1 MPGKKLID
9 VSKLNQALTVY
20 DKALRTLPFATISEV
35 SSKLGLNVMD
45 LQGKHTRINE
55 RRRAGGTQSYKIGKE
70 VKELETILGY
80 EPSDIEPKD
89 VVFITHE
96 NSQKYDDLELLIVG
110 GQPVSN
116 ITKKHPLE
124 QKVAFNLVKSHAED
138 VVYEM
143 FTASRDDES
152 TSPSGAFD
160 GFYTKIDKL
169 IIAKE
174 VNAARGNYAVS
185 GTFEMPLDTND
196 TAAYDNLVEWIGGA
210 NNYLRSSRYG
220 IPQLLCAES
229 VLVAARAALR
239 NKLRLFDYPSMQKL
253 FESIREDAMCPGL
266 EIVSHEALGLGNRLI
281 MQKKGNMDF
290 AFNTQAASRFCQ
302 VRDIYTDP
310 NEWQFWLQS
319 GYDTRVNDWHEK
331 VFRTNEQ
338 KNTALDLA
346 GDYCNTGGVLMTL
359 TNDDGKGTFS
369 VKGQGAQRMSGQYII
384 GLKPGKHTI
393 TFGAVDSKTKPS
405 DKQVTIEA
413 GKITEDTAAYT

>member
-70 VKELETILGY
+70 FKELETILGY

-174 VNAARGNYAVS
+174 VNPARGNYAVS

>member
-70 VKELETILGY
+70 FKELETILGY

-143 FTASRDDES
+143 FTASRDDDS

>member
-9 VSKLNQALTVY
+9 VSKLNQTLTLY

-70 VKELETILGY
+70 FKELETILGY

-96 NSQKYDDLELLIVG
+96 NSQKYDDLELLIIG
-110 GQPVSN
+110 GKPVSN

-124 QKVAFNLVKSHAED
+124 EKVAFNLVKSHAED

-143 FTASRDDES
+143 FTASRDDDS

>member
-70 VKELETILGY
+70 FKELETILGY

-196 TAAYDNLVEWIGGA
+196 TVAYDNLVEWIGGA

>member
-70 VKELETILGY
+70 FKELETILGY
-80 EPSDIEPKD
+80 EPSNIEPKD

-96 NSQKYDDLELLIVG
+96 NSQKYDDLELLIIG

-143 FTASRDDES
+143 FTASRDDDS

-174 VNAARGNYAVS
+174 VNPARGNYAVS

>member
-70 VKELETILGY
+70 FKELETILGY

>member
-20 DKALRTLPFATISEV
+20 DRALRTLPFATISEV

-70 VKELETILGY
+70 FKELETILGY

-96 NSQKYDDLELLIVG
+96 NSQKYDDLELLIIG

-319 GYDTRVNDWHEK
+319 GYDTRINDWHEK
-331 VFRTNEQ
+331 IFRTNEQ

-413 GKITEDTAAYT
+413 GKITEETAAYT

>member
-1 MPGKKLID
+1 
-9 VSKLNQALTVY
+9 
-20 DKALRTLPFATISEV
+20 
-35 SSKLGLNVMD
+35 
-45 LQGKHTRINE
+45 
-55 RRRAGGTQSYKIGKE
+55 
-70 VKELETILGY
+70 
-80 EPSDIEPKD
+80 
-89 VVFITHE
+89 
-96 NSQKYDDLELLIVG
+96 
-110 GQPVSN
+110 
-116 ITKKHPLE
+116 
-124 QKVAFNLVKSHAED
+124 
-138 VVYEM
+138 
-143 FTASRDDES
+143 
-152 TSPSGAFD
+152 
-160 GFYTKIDKL
+160 
-169 IIAKE
+169 
-174 VNAARGNYAVS
+174 
-185 GTFEMPLDTND
+185 
-196 TAAYDNLVEWIGGA
+196 
-210 NNYLRSSRYG
+210 
-220 IPQLLCAES
+220 
-229 VLVAARAALR
+229 
-239 NKLRLFDYPSMQKL
+239 
-253 FESIREDAMCPGL
+253 
-266 EIVSHEALGLGNRLI
+266 
-281 MQKKGNMDF
+281 MDF

>member
-70 VKELETILGY
+70 FKELETILGY

-96 NSQKYDDLELLIVG
+96 NSQKYDDLELLIIG

-393 TFGAVDSKTKPS
+393 TFGDVDSKTKPS

>member
-9 VSKLNQALTVY
+9 VSKLNQTLTVY

-70 VKELETILGY
+70 FKELETILGY

-96 NSQKYDDLELLIVG
+96 NSQKYDDLELLIIG

-185 GTFEMPLDTND
+185 GTFDMPLTTDD

-239 NKLRLFDYPSMQKL
+239 NKLRLIDYPSMQKL
-253 FESIREDAMCPGL
+253 FECIREDAMCPGL

-319 GYDTRVNDWHEK
+319 GYDTRINDWHEK

-393 TFGAVDSKTKPS
+393 TFGEVSTKTKPS
-405 DKQVTIEA
+405 DKTVTIEA

>member
-9 VSKLNQALTVY
+9 VSKLNQTLTLY

-70 VKELETILGY
+70 FKELETILGY

-96 NSQKYDDLELLIVG
+96 NSQKYDDLELLIIG
-110 GQPVSN
+110 GKPVSN

-124 QKVAFNLVKSHAED
+124 EKVAFNLVKSHAED

-143 FTASRDDES
+143 FTASRDDDS

-319 GYDTRVNDWHEK
+319 GYDTRINDWHEK

>member
-9 VSKLNQALTVY
+9 VSKLNQTLTVY

-70 VKELETILGY
+70 FKELETILGY
-80 EPSDIEPKD
+80 EPSNIEPKD

-96 NSQKYDDLELLIVG
+96 NSQKYDDLELLIIG

-143 FTASRDDES
+143 FTASRDDDS

-174 VNAARGNYAVS
+174 VNPARGNYAVS

>member
-70 VKELETILGY
+70 FKELETILGY

-143 FTASRDDES
+143 FTASRDDDS

-174 VNAARGNYAVS
+174 VNPARGNYAVS

>member
-9 VSKLNQALTVY
+9 VSKLNQTFTLY

-70 VKELETILGY
+70 FKELETILGY
-80 EPSDIEPKD
+80 EPSDIGPKD

-96 NSQKYDDLELLIVG
+96 NSQKYDDLELLIIG
-110 GQPVSN
+110 GKPVSN
-116 ITKKHPLE
+116 ITKKNPLE
-124 QKVAFNLVKSHAED
+124 EKVAFNLVKSHAED

-185 GTFEMPLDTND
+185 GTFEMPLDTNA

-220 IPQLLCAES
+220 IPKLLCAES

-302 VRDIYTDP
+302 VRAIYTAP
-310 NEWQFWLQS
+310 TEWQFWLQS

-331 VFRTNEQ
+331 GFRTNDQ
-338 KNTALDLA
+338 KYPALDLA

>member
-9 VSKLNQALTVY
+9 VSKLNQTLTLY

-70 VKELETILGY
+70 FKELETILGY

-96 NSQKYDDLELLIVG
+96 NSQKYDDLELLIIG
-110 GQPVSN
+110 GKPVSN

-124 QKVAFNLVKSHAED
+124 EKVAFNLVKSHAED

-143 FTASRDDES
+143 FTASRDDDS

-393 TFGAVDSKTKPS
+393 TFGAVDSKTKPI

>member
-9 VSKLNQALTVY
+9 VSKLNQTLTLY

-70 VKELETILGY
+70 FKELETILGY

-96 NSQKYDDLELLIVG
+96 NSQKYDDLELLIIG
-110 GQPVSN
+110 GKPVSN

-124 QKVAFNLVKSHAED
+124 EKVAFNLVKSHAED

-413 GKITEDTAAYT
+413 GKITEETAAYT

>member
-9 VSKLNQALTVY
+9 VSKLNQTLTLY

-70 VKELETILGY
+70 FKELETILGY

-96 NSQKYDDLELLIVG
+96 NSQKYDDLELLIIG
-110 GQPVSN
+110 GKPVSN

-124 QKVAFNLVKSHAED
+124 EKVAFNLVKSHAED